1 MLSPMPLKIYFIY
14 FCKINCILPC
24 PSNILCKSVSNEFF
38 LIRKSFPAQDN
49 NFLSKKKKKFLCKS
63 KIFMVKPFKDKYVA
77 YYSAYIGCISVEFG
91 ICIFWKFC
99 CLSQ

>member
-1 MLSPMPLKIYFIY
+1 MLSPMPLKIYFIC

-49 NFLSKKKKKFLCKS
+49 NFLSKKKKSSCARVKFL
-63 KIFMVKPFKDKYVA
+63 
-77 YYSAYIGCISVEFG
+77 
-91 ICIFWKFC
+91 W
-99 CLSQ
+99 